1 VNDRT
6 LKVKFKK
13 RPLQVLALALIA
25 AGAHAQQPI
34 EESPGAAKSL
44 GYATVAG
51 ALTSLKTKS
60 GVSVSVTKP
69 DRWTIITEPAPVN
82 AVWSFAPD
90 GHYAYPAVVRR
101 AVVRDST
108 GHVSMEMTALCEAA
122 KEPCD
127 RLMREFQ
134 QLNDRVRQRV
144 QSQMAPGNVK

>member
-1 VNDRT
+1 MKLT
-6 LKVKFKK
+6 K
-13 RPLQVLALALIA
+13 RPLQLLALGLIA
-25 AGAHAQQPI
+25 AGAYAQQPI
-34 EESPGAAKSL
+34 EESPGTAKSL

-51 ALTSLKTKS
+51 ALTSLKAKS

-69 DRWTIITEPAPVN
+69 DGWTIIAEPAPVN
-82 AVWSFAPD
+82 AVWSFAPV

-101 AVVRDST
+101 AVTRDSA

-144 QSQMAPGNVK
+144 QSQMPPGDVK